1 MAIPDFVQVSLNL
14 GCVIC
19 NRRVVAQLSL
29 FVTVI
34 PRVVVTRKRGSSNI
48 CLVLVLY
55 SSGGLQKMVCK
66 NGLQKWSAKNAIPRL
81 YLIIVHSSPKQVI
94 FVPCAEK

>member
-34 PRVVVTRKRGSSNI
+34 PRVVVIRKRGSHLPKWSA
-48 CLVLVLY
+48 
-55 SSGGLQKMVCK
+55 QMVCK
-66 NGLQKWSAKNAIPRL
+66 NGLQKMQFPD
-81 YLIIVHSSPKQVI
+81 YTV
-94 FVPCAEK
+94 